1 MCPLA
6 NPLMPRP
13 TRAATPPRPVALATP
28 IDAALRVA
36 EAERT
41 GLRKLGLKTVRD
53 LLYHFPARYGDTAT
67 VRAIATLADGEVA
80 TVYGQ
85 VRKLQTSRTFRGH
98 IPRATGMLEDETGKL
113 SLTWFSQPYI
123 AKMIPEGSLVRVT
136 GKVADRGGK
145 KSMANPEIERVE
157 SMPVAVGDSLFGEGE
172 DSEAALLPVYPE
184 SRGVS
189 SRWLFHA
196 AQKMLAA
203 LPDDVFSDPIPESF
217 LEKYSLPTL
226 RTALFWIH
234 APKKAS
240 QARAARKRFAFE
252 EVFLIQADRQRQ
264 RQSLAGEPAHE
275 ITVGA
280 HTLAEFFARFPFS
293 PTNAQRRAIDQVL
306 GDISKP
312 HPMSRLVEGDV
323 GSGKTFVAAAA
334 AFAAIS
340 ARPKD
345 RPSARLQVAIMAPT
359 EILAR
364 QHFDSFVEYFRHL
377 GIQMALLTGSGC
389 LKFPSKVSPTDA
401 THVSRAQVLK
411 WVENGELP
419 VVVGTHALIQK
430 SVKFRHLGLVII
442 DEQHRFGM
450 RQRKALAR
458 KDERLPHLMSM
469 TATPIPRTLALTLY
483 GDLDLSI
490 VDELPPGRKPVLTKV
505 IRGGDRKVAYEEMR
519 AELKSG
525 RQAFVICPRIDEPDP
540 TKEMAVMAASAVAEA
555 ARLQKEVFPEFSV
568 GLLHG
573 KMKPAEKDDAMAA
586 FVSGE
591 TDILVAT
598 SVVEVGVNVPNATCI
613 FIEGAER
620 FGLAQLHQLRGR
632 VARASYQSRCYLAT
646 DSKGEKT
653 LLRLAAMEK
662 AMNGFKLAELDLEMR
677 GSGELAGGRQWG
689 MTDLAMEALKNLPM
703 VEAARDAAKAIIAG
717 DPSLSRHQA
726 LAAALAA
733 REAIHFE

>member
-1 MCPLA
+1 
-6 NPLMPRP
+6 MPRP
-13 TRAATPPRPVALATP
+13 PRAATPPRPLSLATP
-28 IDAALRVA
+28 IDVA
-36 EAERT
+36 VQVNAPEAQ

-67 VRAIATLADGEVA
+67 VRAIATLAEGEVA

-85 VRKLQTSRTFRGH
+85 VRRLETSRTFRGH
-98 IPRATGMLEDETGKL
+98 IPRATGLLEDSTGKL
-113 SLTWFSQPYI
+113 ALTWFSQPYI

-136 GKVADRGGK
+136 GKVIDRAGK

-157 SMPVAVGDSLFGEGE
+157 AMPIAVGDSLFGAGE

-189 SRWLFHA
+189 SRWIYHA
-196 AQKMLAA
+196 AQKVLAA
-203 LPDDVFSDPIPESF
+203 LPESTFEDPIPDTF
-217 LEKYSLPTL
+217 LGRYSLPAL

-234 APKKAS
+234 SPKKAS
-240 QARAARKRFAFE
+240 QALAARKRFSFE

-264 RQSLAGEPAHE
+264 RASLAGEPAHKIAVAPGE
-275 ITVGA
+275 
-280 HTLAEFFARFPFS
+280 LRDFFARFPFS
-293 PTNAQRRAIDQVL
+293 PTGAQRRAIDQVL
-306 GDISKP
+306 SDLGRE

-334 AFAAIS
+334 AFATIS
-340 ARPKD
+340 ARPAN

-364 QHFDSFVEYFRHL
+364 QHFDSFVEYFKHL
-377 GIQMALLTGSGC
+377 GVPMALVTGSGC
-389 LKFPSKVSPTDA
+389 LKFPSKVNPNEAAD
-401 THVSRAQVLK
+401 VSRAQVLK

-430 SVKFRHLGLVII
+430 AVKFRHLGLVVI
-442 DEQHRFGM
+442 DEQHRFGT
-450 RQRKALAR
+450 RQRRALAR
-458 KDERLPHLMSM
+458 KDERLPHLLSM

-483 GDLDLSI
+483 GDLDLSV

-505 IRGGDRKVAYEEMR
+505 VRGGDRKAAYEEIR
-519 AELKSG
+519 AALAEG

-540 TKEMAVMAASAVAEA
+540 TKEMAVMAASAKAEA
-555 ARLQKEVFPEFSV
+555 VRLQKEIFPEFEV

-573 KMKPAEKDDAMAA
+573 KMRPAEKDAAMARFA
-586 FVSGE
+586 SGK
-591 TDILVAT
+591 THLLVAT
-598 SVVEVGVNVPNATCI
+598 SVVEVGVNVPNATAI
-613 FIEGAER
+613 LIEGAER

-632 VARASYQSRCYLAT
+632 VARSSHQARCYLAT

-653 LLRLAAMEK
+653 IQRLGAMEK
-662 AMNGFKLAELDLEMR
+662 AIDGFKLAELDLEMR
-677 GSGELAGGRQWG
+677 GSGELSGGRQWG
-689 MTDLAMEALKNLPM
+689 MSDLAMEALKNLPM
-703 VEAARDAAKAIIAG
+703 VEAARETAKSIVAV
-717 DPSLSRHQA
+717 DPDLVRHAA

>member
-1 MCPLA
+1 MA
-6 NPLMPRP
+6 RSGS
-13 TRAATPPRPVALATP
+13 AARTPQELSLATP
-28 IDAALRVA
+28 IEIALRVA
-36 EAERT
+36 EAERA
-41 GLRKLGLKTVRD
+41 GLKKLGLKTVRD

-67 VRAIATLADGEVA
+67 VRDIATLAAGEIA

-85 VRKLQTSRTFRGH
+85 VRRLETSRTFRGH
-98 IPRATGMLEDETGKL
+98 IPRATGLLEDATGKL

-145 KSMANPEIERVE
+145 KSMANPEIQRVE
-157 SMPVAVGDSLFGEGE
+157 SMPIAVGDSLFGSGE

-184 SRGVS
+184 SKGVS

-203 LPDDVFSDPIPESF
+203 IPEGDFADPIPAAF
-217 LEKYSLPTL
+217 LEKYSLPAL

-252 EVFLIQADRQRQ
+252 EVFLIQADRARQ
-264 RQSLAGEPAHE
+264 RASLAGEPAHE

-293 PTNAQRRAIDQVL
+293 PTNAQRRAIDSVL
-306 GDISKP
+306 ADVSKP

-334 AFAAIS
+334 AFATIS

-364 QHFDSFVEYFRHL
+364 QHFDSFVEYFKHL
-377 GIQMALLTGSGC
+377 GVSVALLTGSGC
-389 LKFPSKVSPTDA
+389 LKFPSKVNPNAA
-401 THVSRAQVLK
+401 TPVSRAQVLK

-430 SVKFRHLGLVII
+430 SVQFKHLGLVVI

-458 KDERLPHLMSM
+458 KDARLPHLMSM

-483 GDLDLSI
+483 GDLDLSL

-505 IRGGDRKVAYEEMR
+505 VRASNRKAAYEEIR
-519 AELKSG
+519 AELAAG

-540 TKEMAVMAASAVAEA
+540 AKEMAVMAASAKAEA
-555 ARLQKEVFPEFSV
+555 SRLQKEVFQEYEV

-573 KMKPAEKDDAMAA
+573 KMLPKDKDEAMARFA
-586 FVSGE
+586 SGE
-591 TDILVAT
+591 TNVLVAT
-598 SVVEVGVNVPNATCI
+598 SVVEVGVNVPNATAI
-613 FIEGAER
+613 LIEGAER

-632 VARASYQSRCYLAT
+632 VARSSHQARCYLAT

-653 LLRLAAMEK
+653 LARLSAMEK
-662 AMNGFKLAELDLEMR
+662 AIDGFKLAELDLEMR
-677 GSGELAGGRQWG
+677 GAGELAGGRQWG
-689 MTDLAMEALKNLPM
+689 MSDLAMEALKNLPM
-703 VEAARDAAKAIIAG
+703 VEAARAAAQEIVAK
-717 DPSLSRHQA
+717 DPELARHPA
-726 LAAALAA
+726 LAEYLAS